1 MQEKPPLDPEF
12 VPASLWNRDFQAAVR
27 ASGNAR
33 KLAIALERQDGSR
46 SVFHTGIFAGAR
58 PANEFYVERLVKFL
72 LWQRGGWKVTIAGD
86 PGVAAHIQRVYSA
99 TGARAFD
106 FDFMGS
112 RVYGRPM
119 VIEGRSEERR
129 VGKECRSRWS

>member
-27 ASGNAR
+27 AGGNAR

-99 TGARAFD
+99 TGLARSISISWAAAYT
-106 FDFMGS
+106 G
-112 RVYGRPM
+112 GR
-119 VIEGRSEERR
+119 
-129 VGKECRSRWS
+129 W